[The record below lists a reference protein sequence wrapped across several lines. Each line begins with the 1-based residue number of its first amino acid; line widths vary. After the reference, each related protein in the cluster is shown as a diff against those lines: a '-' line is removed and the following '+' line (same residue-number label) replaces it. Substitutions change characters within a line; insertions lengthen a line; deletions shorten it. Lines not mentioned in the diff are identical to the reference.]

1 MTKLTGKTALVTGG
15 TTGIGFATAKL
26 FLEQGARVAI
36 IGQNKER
43 LNEAAKQLDNKV
55 LAIRADLSKVI
66 SIEAMLEKVKEV
78 FGSLDILFVNAGIA
92 KLAPMDAVDEKL
104 IDEVF
109 NINFKGTF
117 FTIQKA
123 VPIMSEDSSIVV
135 NTSVNNQ
142 MGMAGSS
149 IYGASKAAVRSLV
162 RVLGGELIG
171 RGIRVNAVSPGPVQT
186 PIYGKLGV
194 PEEQLQAFATQLQQ
208 KIPMQRF
215 GNSDEIAKAVLFLAS
230 EDSSFVLGEELVVDG
245 GWTEI

>member
-1 MTKLTGKTALVTGG
+1 MTGG

-26 FLEQGARVAI
+26 LLEQGARVAI
-36 IGQNKER
+36 SGQNQER
-43 LNEAAKQLDNKV
+43 LNEAVNQLGTEV
-55 LAIRADLSKVI
+55 LAIRADVSKVNE
-66 SIEAMLEKVKEV
+66 IETMFMKIKET
-78 FGSLDILFVNAGIA
+78 FGGLNILFVNAGIA
-92 KLAPMDAVDEKL
+92 KLAPMDAVEESM

-109 NINFKGTF
+109 NINFKGAF

-123 VPIMSEDSSIVV
+123 ASIMSEGSSIVV

-142 MGMAGSS
+142 MGMMGSS
-149 IYGASKAAVRSLV
+149 VYGASKAAVRSLV
-162 RVLGGELIG
+162 RTLGAELIG

-194 PEEQLQAFATQLQQ
+194 PQEQLQEFATQLQQ

-215 GNSDEIAKAVLFLAS
+215 GNPEEIAKSVLFLAS

>member
-55 LAIRADLSKVI
+55 LAIRADMSKV
-66 SIEAMLEKVKEV
+66 SYIEAMFEKVKEV

-123 VPIMSEDSSIVV
+123 APIMSEGSSVVV

-194 PEEQLQAFATQLQQ
+194 PEEQLQEFASQLQQ

-215 GNSDEIAKAVLFLAS
+215 GNPDEIAKAVLFLAS
-230 EDSSFVLGEELVVDG
+230 EDSSFVLGEELIVDG